1 MICRVDFPC
10 YVSVAIL
17 PGEFSFVKTSEPTK
31 KANKSD
37 ILLQV
42 LYYEVRC
49 WYITQ
54 KNQVGYDGGGGIMN
68 CTLQPIFYGFDQS
81 VFIVSIK
88 CFSPE
93 KHFSF
98 LSVLVQVPLNTLI
111 YIGNCISFQSKMCKI
126 TIFSSFHLLLEPYS

>member
-1 MICRVDFPC
+1 MSVSAMICRVDFPC
-10 YVSVAIL
+10 YVSVAIP

-54 KNQVGYDGGGGIMN
+54 KN
-68 CTLQPIFYGFDQS
+68 
-81 VFIVSIK
+81 
-88 CFSPE
+88 
-93 KHFSF
+93 
-98 LSVLVQVPLNTLI
+98 
-111 YIGNCISFQSKMCKI
+111 
-126 TIFSSFHLLLEPYS
+126 